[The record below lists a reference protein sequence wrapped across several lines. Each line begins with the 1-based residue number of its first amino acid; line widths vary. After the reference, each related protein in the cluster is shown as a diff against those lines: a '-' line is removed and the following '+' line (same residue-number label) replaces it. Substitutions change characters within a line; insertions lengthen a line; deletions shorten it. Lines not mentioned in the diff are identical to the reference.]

1 MKIAEFDPVDIY
13 LSNEEQAV
21 LEKVIDISPI
31 ESYTERDRVIIE
43 NLIRKSVLI
52 KVPKGHTYLVLKNE

>member
-1 MKIAEFDPVDIY
+1 MKIVEFQPINIY

-21 LEKVIDISPI
+21 LEKVVDITPI
-31 ESYTERDRVIIE
+31 EAYNEREQVVIE

-52 KVPKGHTYLVLKNE
+52 KVPKGHTYLLLKNE

>member
-1 MKIAEFDPVDIY
+1 MKIVEFQPINIY

-21 LEKVIDISPI
+21 LEKVVDITPI
-31 ESYTERDRVIIE
+31 EAYNEREQVVIE

-52 KVPKGHTYLVLKNE
+52 KVPQGHTYLLLKNE